1 MTVRRP
7 LRIVHTEASLG
18 WGGQEIRLLTEAR
31 RFAEEGHEVRL
42 VCDVDSEIYRA
53 APRYGIETT
62 PTHLKRKTISSLQA
76 IRRFFADWQPDV
88 VNSHSS
94 VDHWLSAL
102 ARVGLTKPPAIVRTR
117 HISAPVS
124 RDFFTRWLYAKGC
137 EFVMTTSKAIVADLT
152 ADGFLAIEHVA
163 AVPTGIDTDAFSPGD
178 CHSARQALDLPGN
191 AFIFGIVA
199 TLRSWKGHSYLLDAF
214 ADAEN
219 RETLLVIVGDGP
231 QEENLTAQIRSLG
244 VQESVRM
251 VGRQENVVPFLQ
263 AMNVFVLPSYA
274 NEGVPQALLQAMA
287 CELPIIACPVGGIPE
302 LVEGLEGVQCVPQK
316 DAEALSNAMNR
327 AMTDHVDAAL
337 RKALR
342 ERVIDQYSLQ
352 NMYDRVVG
360 VFETAIKRN
369 M

>member
-1 MTVRRP
+1 MIVRQP

-31 RFAEEGHEVRL
+31 RCAEGGHTVHL
-42 VCDVDSEIYRA
+42 ICDADSEIFHA

-62 PTHLKRKTISSLQA
+62 PIPLKRKTISNLRA
-76 IRRFFADWQPDV
+76 IRRFYSDWQPDV

-94 VDHWLSAL
+94 IDHWLSAL
-102 ARVGLTKPPAIVRTR
+102 ARIGLTRPPAIVRTR

-124 RDFFTRWLYAKGC
+124 RDFFTGWLYTKGC
-137 EFVMTTSKAIVADLT
+137 EFVMTTSQAMVRDLT
-152 ADGFLAIEHVA
+152 ADGFLTIGHVA

-178 CHSARQALDLPGN
+178 CHSARQALNLPKD
-191 AFIFGIVA
+191 AFIFGIIA
-199 TLRSWKGHSYLLDAF
+199 TLRSWKGHSNLLDAF
-214 ADAEN
+214 ADVRN
-219 RETLLVIVGDGP
+219 RDALLLIVGDGP
-231 QEENLTAQIRSLG
+231 QEGNLTAQIESLG

-251 VGRQENVVPFLQ
+251 AGRQENVVPFLQ

-287 CELPIIACPVGGIPE
+287 CELPIITCPIGGMPE
-302 LVEGLEGVQCVPQK
+302 LVEGLDGVRFVPPK

-327 AMTDHVDAAL
+327 AMTDHVDSAL
-337 RKALR
+337 RRALR
-342 ERVIDQYSLQ
+342 ERVADQYSLQ

-360 VFETAIKRN
+360 VFETAIKRK